1 MYIYNEVDVKILETR
16 DAKLI
21 QIQESFQTKKIV
33 VQVFKGTV
41 DNVPADVSKYAI

>member
-1 MYIYNEVDVKILETR
+1 MKLTSRYWKLEMPNLYKFKNLFR
-16 DAKLI
+16 R
-21 QIQESFQTKKIV
+21 KKFV